1 MVVKGIIDGAADTS
15 TSGAVSWMLDVLRV
29 ADKFGEGFVRNV
41 LAIRGEY
48 LYLLAEDKDVA

>member
-1 MVVKGIIDGAADTS
+1 M
-15 TSGAVSWMLDVLRV
+15 LRV

-48 LYLLAEDKDVA
+48 LYLLVEDKDGVVSSYMSVCMCQREGGRHTRCSSAL